1 MKSNFDPF
9 FFILH
14 NSSFILYFLEINM
27 QIDIIGVPI
36 DLGADRRGVD
46 MGPSAI
52 RYSHLQNRL
61 EALGYTVQDEGNI
74 EVAIAEM
81 CKITD
86 AKMKYIDCIVPVS
99 RRIAGAVATSVQAK
113 NFPLVLGGDHS
124 LSIGSVRGA
133 ARNRKIGVI
142 WIDAHP
148 DFNTAETTPSGNI
161 HGMSLALLAGMG
173 DPRLVQL
180 WDENIPVIDPTK
192 IAIIGARD
200 VDGGEKANL
209 QKAGAL
215 VMGMEQI
222 DRYGM
227 VAAIEKAIERVS
239 RDVDG
244 IYLSLD
250 MDALDPQ
257 HAPGVGTPVP
267 AGLTQRETHLAC
279 EMIAETNKLI
289 GMDLVEVNPI
299 LDGQNKTAALA
310 VEFALSALGRRIW
323 NGQS

>member
-1 MKSNFDPF
+1 
-9 FFILH
+9 
-14 NSSFILYFLEINM
+14 M

-52 RYSHLQNRL
+52 RYAHLQPKL
-61 EALGYTVQDEGNI
+61 ESLGYSVNDEGNV
-74 EVAIAEM
+74 EVPIAEK
-81 CKITD
+81 CSITNP
-86 AKMKYIDCIVPVS
+86 KLKYIDCIIPMS
-99 RRIAGAVATSVQAK
+99 RRVSGAVSTSMQAG

-133 ARNRKIGVI
+133 ARGRKIGVI
-142 WIDAHP
+142 WVDAHG

-161 HGMSLALLAGMG
+161 HGMSLAILAGLG
-173 DPRLVQL
+173 DKSLVQL
-180 WDENIPVIDPTK
+180 WDEPVPVIDPKK
-192 IAIIGARD
+192 IAVIGARD
-200 VDGGEKANL
+200 LDEGEKANL
-209 QKAGAL
+209 QNAGAM
-215 VMGMEQI
+215 VMSMEQI

-227 VAAIEKAIERVS
+227 VNAVEKAIERVS

-250 MDALDPQ
+250 LDALDPE

-267 AGLTQRETHLAC
+267 AGLNQREAHLAC
-279 EMIAETNKLI
+279 EMIAETGKLI

-299 LDGQNKTAALA
+299 LDLQNRTASLA
-310 VEFALSALGRRIW
+310 VDFALSSLGRRIW
-323 NGQS
+323 NGLS

>member
-1 MKSNFDPF
+1 
-9 FFILH
+9 
-14 NSSFILYFLEINM
+14 M

-52 RYSHLQNRL
+52 RYAHLQNKL
-61 EALGYTVQDEGNI
+61 EELGYTVRDEGNV
-74 EVAIAEM
+74 EVAIAET
-81 CKITD
+81 CSITD
-86 AKMKYIDCIVPVS
+86 AKMKYVDCIVPMS
-99 RRIAGAVATSVQAK
+99 RRVAGAVATSVQAK
-113 NFPLVLGGDHS
+113 NFPLVIGGDHS

-142 WIDAHP
+142 WIDAHA

-161 HGMSLALLAGMG
+161 HGMSLALLAGLG
-173 DPRLVQL
+173 DRRLVQL
-180 WDENIPVIDPTK
+180 WDEAVPVIDPTK
-192 IAIIGARD
+192 IAIVGARD
-200 VDGGEKANL
+200 LDSGEKVNL
-209 QKAGAL
+209 QQAGAM
-215 VMGMEQI
+215 VMSMEQI
-222 DRYGM
+222 DRYGLAGAM
-227 VAAIEKAIERVS
+227 ERAIERVS

-257 HAPGVGTPVP
+257 HAPGVGTPVA

-279 EMIAETNKLI
+279 ELIAETNLLI

-299 LDGQNKTAALA
+299 LDGKNKTAALA

-323 NGQS
+323 NGTS

>member
-1 MKSNFDPF
+1 
-9 FFILH
+9 
-14 NSSFILYFLEINM
+14 M

-52 RYSHLQNRL
+52 RYSHLQKKL
-61 EALGYTVQDEGNI
+61 EELGYDVRDEGNV
-74 EVAIAEM
+74 EVPIAEM
-81 CKITD
+81 CKITNPNL
-86 AKMKYIDCIVPVS
+86 KYIDCIIPVS

-133 ARNRKIGVI
+133 ARNKKIGII
-142 WIDAHP
+142 WIDAHA

-161 HGMSLALLAGMG
+161 HGMSLAVLAGLG
-173 DPRLVQL
+173 DKSLVQL
-180 WDENIPVIDPTK
+180 WDETIPVIDPSK
-192 IAIIGARD
+192 IAVIGARD
-200 VDGGEKANL
+200 LDSGEKANL
-209 QKAGAL
+209 GNAGAL

-227 VAAIEKAIERVS
+227 VSIVEKAIARVS

-250 MDALDPQ
+250 MDALDPE

-267 AGLTQRETHLAC
+267 AGLSQRETHLAC
-279 EMIAETNKLI
+279 ELIAETNKLI

-299 LDGQNKTAALA
+299 LDGQNRTAMLA

-323 NGQS
+323 SG

>member
-1 MKSNFDPF
+1 
-9 FFILH
+9 
-14 NSSFILYFLEINM
+14 M

-52 RYSHLQNRL
+52 RYSQLQQKL
-61 EALGYTVQDEGNI
+61 EELGYDVQDEGNV
-74 EVAIAEM
+74 EVPIAEM
-81 CKITD
+81 CKITNP
-86 AKMKYIDCIVPVS
+86 KLKYVDCIIPMS
-99 RRIAGAVATSVQAK
+99 RRVSGSVATSVQAGH
-113 NFPLVLGGDHS
+113 FPLVLGGDHS

-142 WIDAHP
+142 WLDAHA

-161 HGMSLALLAGMG
+161 HGMSLAILSGLG
-173 DPRLVQL
+173 DKSLVQL
-180 WDENIPVIDPTK
+180 WDENIPVIDPKK

-200 VDGGEKANL
+200 LDSGEKVNL
-209 QKAGAL
+209 KDAGAM
-215 VMGMEQI
+215 VMSMEQI

-227 VAAIEKAIERVS
+227 VAVVEKAIEHVS

-250 MDALDPQ
+250 LDALDPR

-267 AGLTQRETHLAC
+267 AGLTQREAHLAC
-279 EMIAETNKLI
+279 EMIAETNKLV

-299 LDGQNKTAALA
+299 LDVQNQTAMLA

-323 NGQS
+323 NGQV

>member
-1 MKSNFDPF
+1 
-9 FFILH
+9 
-14 NSSFILYFLEINM
+14 M

-52 RYSHLQNRL
+52 RYSHLQKKL
-61 EALGYTVQDEGNI
+61 EELGYDVRDEGNV
-74 EVAIAEM
+74 EVPIAEM
-81 CKITD
+81 CKITNPNL
-86 AKMKYIDCIVPVS
+86 KYIDCIIPVS
-99 RRIAGAVATSVQAK
+99 RRVAGAVATSIQAK

-133 ARNRKIGVI
+133 ARNKKIGII
-142 WIDAHP
+142 WIDAHA

-161 HGMSLALLAGMG
+161 HGMSLAVLAGLG
-173 DPRLVQL
+173 DKSLVQL
-180 WDENIPVIDPTK
+180 WDETIPVIDPSK
-192 IAIIGARD
+192 IAVIGARD
-200 VDGGEKANL
+200 LDSGEKANL
-209 QKAGAL
+209 GNAGAL

-227 VAAIEKAIERVS
+227 VSIVEKAIARVS

-250 MDALDPQ
+250 MDALDPE

-267 AGLTQRETHLAC
+267 AGLSQRETHLAC
-279 EMIAETNKLI
+279 ELIAETNKLI

-299 LDGQNKTAALA
+299 LDGQNRTAMLA

-323 NGQS
+323 SG

>member
-1 MKSNFDPF
+1 
-9 FFILH
+9 
-14 NSSFILYFLEINM
+14 M

-52 RYSHLQNRL
+52 RYAHLQPKI
-61 EALGYTVQDEGNI
+61 EALGYTVNDEGNV
-74 EVAIAEM
+74 EVPIAEM
-81 CKITD
+81 CKITNPNL
-86 AKMKYIDCIVPVS
+86 KYLDCIIPMS
-99 RRIAGAVATSVQAK
+99 RRVSGAVSTSIQAG
-113 NFPLVLGGDHS
+113 NFPLVIGGDHS

-142 WIDAHP
+142 WLDAHA

-161 HGMSLALLAGMG
+161 HGMSLAILCGLG
-173 DPRLVQL
+173 DKSLVQL
-180 WDENIPVIDPTK
+180 WDEPVPVIDPQK

-200 VDGGEKANL
+200 LDEGEKVNL
-209 QKAGAL
+209 QNAGAM

-227 VAAIEKAIERVS
+227 VTCLEKAIERIS

-250 MDALDPQ
+250 LDSLDPE

-267 AGLTQRETHLAC
+267 AGLTQREAHLAC
-279 EMIAETNKLI
+279 EMIGETGKLI
-289 GMDLVEVNPI
+289 GMDIVEVNPI
-299 LDGQNKTAALA
+299 LDVQNRTALLA
-310 VEFALSALGRRIW
+310 VDFALSSLGRRIW
-323 NGQS
+323 NGI

>member
-1 MKSNFDPF
+1 
-9 FFILH
+9 
-14 NSSFILYFLEINM
+14 M

-52 RYSHLQNRL
+52 RYSHLQKKL
-61 EALGYTVQDEGNI
+61 EELGYDVRDEGNV
-74 EVAIAEM
+74 EVPIAEM
-81 CKITD
+81 CKITNSNL
-86 AKMKYIDCIVPVS
+86 KYIDCIIPVS

-133 ARNRKIGVI
+133 ARNKKIGVI
-142 WIDAHP
+142 WIDAHA

-161 HGMSLALLAGMG
+161 HGMSLAILAGLG
-173 DPRLVQL
+173 DKSLVQL
-180 WDENIPVIDPTK
+180 WDETIPVIDPSK

-200 VDGGEKANL
+200 LDSGEKENL
-209 QKAGAL
+209 SKAGAM

-227 VAAIEKAIERVS
+227 VSVVERAIERVS

-250 MDALDPQ
+250 LDALDPE
-257 HAPGVGTPVP
+257 HAPGVGTPVA
-267 AGLTQRETHLAC
+267 AGLSQRETHLAC
-279 EMIAETNKLI
+279 ELIAETGKLI

-299 LDGQNKTAALA
+299 LDWQNRTAILA

-323 NGQS
+323 SGKL

>member
-1 MKSNFDPF
+1 
-9 FFILH
+9 
-14 NSSFILYFLEINM
+14 M

-52 RYSHLQNRL
+52 RYSHLQPKL
-61 EALGYTVQDEGNI
+61 EELGYEVQDEGNV
-74 EVAIAEM
+74 EVPIAEM
-81 CKITD
+81 CKITNP
-86 AKMKYIDCIVPVS
+86 KLKYVDCIIPMS
-99 RRIAGAVATSVQAK
+99 RRVAGAVATSIQSGH
-113 NFPLVLGGDHS
+113 FPLVIGGDHS

-133 ARNRKIGVI
+133 ARDRKIGVI
-142 WIDAHP
+142 WLDAHA
-148 DFNTAETTPSGNI
+148 DFNTAKTTPSGNI
-161 HGMSLALLAGMG
+161 HGMSLAILAGLG
-173 DPRLVQL
+173 DKSLVQL
-180 WDENIPVIDPTK
+180 WDEKIPVIDPNK

-200 VDGGEKANL
+200 LDSGEKVNL
-209 QKAGAL
+209 KEAGAM
-215 VMGMEQI
+215 VMSMEQI

-227 VAAIEKAIERVS
+227 VAAMEKAIEHVS
-239 RDVDG
+239 RDVEG

-250 MDALDPQ
+250 LDALDPR

-267 AGLTQRETHLAC
+267 AGLTQREAHLAC

-289 GMDLVEVNPI
+289 GMDVVEVNPI
-299 LDGQNKTAALA
+299 LDVQNQTAALA

>member
-1 MKSNFDPF
+1 
-9 FFILH
+9 
-14 NSSFILYFLEINM
+14 M

-52 RYSHLQNRL
+52 RYSNLQKKL
-61 EALGYTVQDEGNI
+61 EELGYNVKDEGNI
-74 EVAIAEM
+74 EVPIAEM
-81 CKITD
+81 CKITSP
-86 AKMKYIDCIVPVS
+86 KLKYIDCIVPMA
-99 RRIAGAVATSVQAK
+99 RRVAGKVATTMQAK

-124 LSIGSVRGA
+124 LSIGSIRGA
-133 ARNRKIGVI
+133 ARNKKVGVI
-142 WIDAHP
+142 WIDAHG

-161 HGMSLALLAGMG
+161 HGMSLAILAGLG
-173 DPRLVQL
+173 DKSLVQL

-200 VDGGEKANL
+200 LDSGEKANL
-209 QKAGAL
+209 SKAGAM

-227 VAAIEKAIERVS
+227 VSVVEKAIEQVS

-244 IYLSLD
+244 IYISLD
-250 MDALDPQ
+250 LDALDPQ
-257 HAPGVGTPVP
+257 HAPGVGTPVA

-279 EMIAETNKLI
+279 EMIAETKKLI

-299 LDGQNKTAALA
+299 LDEKNKTAALA

>member
-1 MKSNFDPF
+1 
-9 FFILH
+9 
-14 NSSFILYFLEINM
+14 M

-61 EALGYTVQDEGNI
+61 EEIGYTVRDEGNV
-74 EVAIAEM
+74 EVPIAEM

-86 AKMKYIDCIVPVS
+86 PKLKYLDCIVPMS
-99 RRIAGAVATSVQAK
+99 RRVAGAVATSIQSN
-113 NFPLVLGGDHS
+113 NFPLVIGGDHS

-133 ARNRKIGVI
+133 ARNKKIGVI
-142 WIDAHP
+142 WIDAHA

-161 HGMSLALLAGMG
+161 HGMSLAALTGLG
-173 DPRLVQL
+173 DKSLVQL
-180 WDENIPVIDPTK
+180 WDESLPVIDPSK
-192 IAIIGARD
+192 VVIVGARD
-200 VDGGEKANL
+200 LDSGEKANL
-209 QKAGAL
+209 KKAGAM

-227 VAAIEKAIERVS
+227 FSVMEKAIQRAS
-239 RDVDG
+239 QDVDG

-250 MDALDPQ
+250 LDALDPE

-267 AGLTQRETHLAC
+267 AGLTEREVHLAC
-279 EMIAETNKLI
+279 EMISETGKLI
-289 GMDLVEVNPI
+289 GMDIVEVNPI
-299 LDGQNKTAALA
+299 LDIQNRTANLA
-310 VEFALSALGRRIW
+310 VNFALSALGRRIW
-323 NGQS
+323 NGNS

>member
-1 MKSNFDPF
+1 
-9 FFILH
+9 
-14 NSSFILYFLEINM
+14 M

-52 RYSHLQNRL
+52 RYSQLQNKL
-61 EALGYTVQDEGNI
+61 EELGYDVRDEGNI
-74 EVAIAEM
+74 EVPIAEM
-81 CKITD
+81 CKITNP
-86 AKMKYIDCIVPVS
+86 KLKYIDCIIPMS
-99 RRIAGAVATSVQAK
+99 RRVAGAVATSIQAK

-133 ARNRKIGVI
+133 ARNKKIGLI
-142 WIDAHP
+142 WIDAHA
-148 DFNTAETTPSGNI
+148 DFNTPETTPSGNI
-161 HGMSLALLAGMG
+161 HGMSLAVLTGQG
-173 DPRLVQL
+173 DKSLVQL
-180 WDENIPVIDPTK
+180 WDESIPVIDPSK

-200 VDGGEKANL
+200 LDSGEKVNL
-209 QKAGAL
+209 SKAGAL

-227 VAAIEKAIERVS
+227 VVVIEKAIERIS

-250 MDALDPQ
+250 LDALDPQ

-299 LDGQNKTAALA
+299 LDAQNRTAVLA

-323 NGQS
+323 NGNS